1 MSTMNN
7 EFSKIRKD
15 FSKFNI
21 NLKELDSS
29 PIKQIEKW
37 VDDAVEAK
45 QAEPTAMSLS
55 TVDEDLMPYTRVVLL
70 KGVDSGL
77 IFYTNYQSSKGK
89 QIEFS
94 NKVSLQF
101 FWPELERQIHINGVV
116 EMVEENLSDNYFNS
130 RPRDSQIGAWASSQS
145 EEIESFEDIETRFND
160 FAKKFEGKNVPRP
173 KHWGGY
179 RVMPTQIE
187 FWQGRPNRL
196 HQRVKY
202 VKNGTQWEIMLLSP

>member
-21 NLKELDSS
+21 NLKELDSD

-37 VDDAVEAK
+37 VDDAVEFK

-55 TVDEDLMPYTRVVLL
+55 TVDENLMPYTRVVLL
-70 KGVDSGL
+70 KGVDGGL

-130 RPRDSQIGAWASSQS
+130 RPRDSQIGAWASNQS

>member
-21 NLKELDSS
+21 NLKELDSN
-29 PIKQIEKW
+29 PIKQIEEW

-70 KGVDSGL
+70 KGVDRGL

-130 RPRDSQIGAWASSQS
+130 RPRDSQIGAWASNQS
-145 EEIESFEDIETRFND
+145 EEIESFEDIEKRFNE
-160 FAKKFEGKNVPRP
+160 FAKKFDGKDVPRP